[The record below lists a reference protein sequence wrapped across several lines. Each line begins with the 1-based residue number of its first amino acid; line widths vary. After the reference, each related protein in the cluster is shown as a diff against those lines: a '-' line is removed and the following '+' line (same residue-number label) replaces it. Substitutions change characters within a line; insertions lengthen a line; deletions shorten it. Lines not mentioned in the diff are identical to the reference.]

1 MPRGPVRI
9 SENRLRLRPP
19 TMLSEAPRLDF
30 MAPWNRDDLVP
41 LGFSSNEMAIGVT
54 PYLTDRLIHFTP
66 GTLAHLVVLAADFSF
81 CRMRQR
87 SPSLSPA

>member
-30 MAPWNRDDLVP
+30 MAPWNLDDLVP
-41 LGFSSNEMAIGVT
+41 LGFSSNGMAIGVT
-54 PYLTDRLIHFTP
+54 PYLTDRLIHLTA
-66 GTLAHLVVLAADFSF
+66 GTSAHPVVLAADFSF